1 MKYIVKTSGKL
12 CHYQFSNI
20 EDIQVNDI
28 EYGQMDY
35 HELEETFLLD
45 KCSLENQ
52 KISLDDE
59 VKFEIFDDSNNKILE
74 FYSKDLEQNDEGGS
88 CFCPEP
94 QYNEEYNNCL
104 GSFSYFKGGGPVFEF
119 ETNDEL
125 TVENFSYSL
134 IIFELDDGEISL
146 MDDFYHNN
154 KKLENTDFDESWG
167 SNRFVKIW
175 KQNGE
180 VFDFNE

>member
-1 MKYIVKTSGKL
+1 MKYIVKTSGTL

-20 EDIQVNDI
+20 EDIEVNDI
-28 EYGQMDY
+28 EFGELEYN
-35 HELEETFLLD
+35 ELEETFLLD
-45 KCSLENQ
+45 RCSLENQ
-52 KISLDDE
+52 KMTINDQL
-59 VKFEIFDDSNNKILE
+59 KFEIFDDRDSKILE
-74 FYSKDLEQNDEGGS
+74 FYSKDLEQNDQGGI

-104 GSFSYFKGGGPVFEF
+104 GSFSYFNGGGPVFEF

-134 IIFELDDGEISL
+134 TIFELDDGEISF

-167 SNRFVKIW
+167 ANRTVKIW

-180 VFDFNE
+180 IFVFN